1 MTAPARA
8 TPWLSAFHHRSPV
21 HQHRD
26 PRIAGPASPATESRS
41 ALLTGYPAG
50 PRRAAPA
57 GRQPPTRSV
66 LPTPPLI
73 TILVVDDHP
82 IVRQGLV
89 AVLEDEPDFRVVGSA
104 GSAEEG
110 LLLAERQRPGV
121 LLLDLE
127 LPGLD
132 GVQALPRLLERSPD
146 TRVIVFTAYDTDER
160 VLGAVRAGARGYL
173 LKGAAADEIARAVR
187 VVHAG
192 GSALEPR
199 VAAKLLTRVREP
211 RPAGFAVD
219 LSERE
224 REVLRL
230 VAAGLPNKAIARALS
245 IAERTVKFHVTSILR
260 KLGADNRAQAVAL
273 GLERGLL

>member
-1 MTAPARA
+1 MPL
-8 TPWLSAFHHRSPV
+8 PSP
-21 HQHRD
+21 
-26 PRIAGPASPATESRS
+26 PIS
-41 ALLTGYPAG
+41 
-50 PRRAAPA
+50 
-57 GRQPPTRSV
+57 
-66 LPTPPLI
+66 
-73 TILVVDDHP
+73 ILVVDDHP
-82 IVRQGLV
+82 VVRQGLV

-110 LLLAERQRPGV
+110 LLLAERQRPDV

-192 GSALEPR
+192 GSSLEAR
-199 VAAKLLTRVREP
+199 VAAKLLTRVR
-211 RPAGFAVD
+211 AGRAAGGSRE

-230 VAAGLPNKAIARALS
+230 VAAGLPNKAIARALA
-245 IAERTVKFHVTSILR
+245 IAERTVKFHVTSIFR